1 MLLNSYM
8 LEFALGVNKSLKI
21 SKEDI
26 LNDYYLINESRNIS
40 LIGRKEVFMGRAK
53 FGVFGD
59 GKELPQI
66 AMSKF
71 FNNGDFRSGYYRDQT
86 FMMAIDQ
93 LDSNQFFAQLY
104 AHTDINFDPH
114 SGGRQMNCHFGT
126 RMLNAQ
132 GDWKTL
138 TDIKNSASDVSCV
151 SGQMPRIVGLGYA
164 SKLFRN
170 NNDLSDMHNFSINGN
185 EVIFGTI
192 GDAST
197 SEGHFWESINAC
209 GVLQIP
215 VVMSIWDDGY
225 GISVPSEYH
234 TTRNDLSKVLSG
246 FQRSSK
252 KENGFEIFTVK
263 AWDYEGLLNAYS
275 SAVNFARKEH
285 VPSIIHVKDVTQPQG
300 HTTSGSH
307 ERYKSKERLQWEKDF
322 CCIKRMRSWIIKNNI
337 ADNKELDKIEKKA
350 LEKAKLA
357 RDISWKAYRKP
368 IEEDLSN
375 AVAIITRVAQ
385 NSPKN
390 KMEIIKIREDLSK
403 TLQPIKS
410 DIYRSLKL
418 VQRVIRS
425 ENNIAKS
432 YLLNL
437 ISEFEKKYFNHYSS
451 HLYSESKNSVS
462 HISEVKPTYDKKSK
476 LVDGR
481 EVINKFFDI
490 TFKNNPLVFAV
501 GEDVGMIGGVN
512 QGFAGIQEKYGKLR
526 ITDTGIRESSII
538 GQGIGAA
545 MRGLRPIVEIQYL
558 DYVYWAIQ
566 TLSDDLST
574 LHYRTKGGQKAPV
587 IIRTRG
593 HRLEGIWH
601 SGSPLGTLINSLR
614 GINILVPRNFVEAS
628 GMYNTLL
635 ASDEPGI
642 IIEPLNAYRLKEN
655 LPNNLEKVSVEFGIP
670 QIIRGGTDITI
681 VTYGSMCRIVLET
694 ATQLQEVGISCEVID
709 VRTLLPFD
717 KKKVILESIKKTN
730 RVVFADEDVSGG
742 ASAYMMQS
750 VIENQEAYFH
760 LDSKPI
766 TIHSKD
772 HRPAYSTDGDYFSKP
787 NCEEIFDKIYG
798 LFNELNPKAYPH
810 LS

>member
-1 MLLNSYM
+1 MIESNL
-8 LEFALGVNKSLKI
+8 FIDKSLKV
-21 SKEDI
+21 SKEEI
-26 LNDYYLINESRNIS
+26 LNDYYLINESRNLS

-71 FNNGDFRSGYYRDQT
+71 FRNGDFRSGYYRDQT

-93 LDSNQFFAQLY
+93 LNANQFFAQLY
-104 AHTDINFDPH
+104 AHTDVNFDPH

-126 RMLNAQ
+126 RMLNSS
-132 GDWKTL
+132 GNWKTL
-138 TDIKNSASDVSCV
+138 TDMKNSASDVSCV

-164 SKLFRN
+164 SKLYREN
-170 NNDLSDMHNFSINGN
+170 KDLGQMHNFSINGN

-252 KENGFEIFTVK
+252 NENGFELITVK
-263 AWDYEGLLNAYS
+263 AWDYEGLLKAYS
-275 SAVNFARKEH
+275 KAVKVAREDH
-285 VPSIIHVKDVTQPQG
+285 VPSIIHVKEVTQPQG

-307 ERYKSKERLQWEKDF
+307 ERYKSKERLKWEEDF
-322 CCIKRMRSWIIKNNI
+322 CCIKKMREWILKNKI
-337 ADNKELDKIEKKA
+337 SDKVTLDNIEKKA
-350 LEKAKLA
+350 EERVKKI
-357 RDISWKAYRKP
+357 RDKSWKDYRKN
-368 IEEDLSN
+368 IEDDFGD
-375 AVAIITRVAQ
+375 AMTIITRVAQ

-390 KMEIIKIREDLSK
+390 KKEIIQVRDELSN
-403 TLQPIKS
+403 TLQPIKA
-410 DIYRSLKL
+410 DIFKSLKF
-418 VQRVIRS
+418 VQRIIRT
-425 ENNIAKS
+425 ENNLAKP

-437 ISEFEKKYFNHYSS
+437 INELEIKYKDQYSS
-451 HLYSESKNSVS
+451 HLYSESDESVKN
-462 HISEVKPTYDKKSK
+462 IDEIKPTYDKKPK
-476 LVDGR
+476 LIDGR
-481 EVINKFFDI
+481 EIINNFFNI

-512 QGFAGIQEKYGKLR
+512 QGFAGIQEKFGKLR

-601 SGSPLGTLINSLR
+601 SGSPMGTLINSLR
-614 GINILVPRNFVEAS
+614 GINVLVPRNFVDAS

-635 ASDEPGI
+635 QSDEPGI

-655 LPNNLEKVSVEFGIP
+655 LPNNLDQVRVEFGIP
-670 QIIRGGTDITI
+670 EVLMKGNDITI
-681 VTYGSMCRIVLET
+681 VTYGSMCRIVSE
-694 ATQLQEVGISCEVID
+694 AAIQLSQIGISCEVID

-717 KKKVILESIKKTN
+717 KKGIILESIKKTN
-730 RVVFADEDVSGG
+730 RVVFADEHVSGG

-750 VIENQEAYFH
+750 VLENQDAYFY

-787 NCEEIFDKIYG
+787 NCELIFDKVYD
-798 LFNELNPKAYPH
+798 LFNELDPKAYPP
-810 LS
+810 LR

>member
-1 MLLNSYM
+1 MIESNL
-8 LEFALGVNKSLKI
+8 FIDKSLKI
-21 SKEDI
+21 SKEEI
-26 LNDYYLINESRNIS
+26 LNDYYLINESRNLS

-71 FNNGDFRSGYYRDQT
+71 FRNGDFRSGYYRDQT

-93 LDSNQFFAQLY
+93 LNANQFFAQLY

-126 RMLNAQ
+126 RMLNSS
-132 GDWKTL
+132 GNWKTL
-138 TDIKNSASDVSCV
+138 TDMKNSASDVSCV

-164 SKLFRN
+164 SKLYREN
-170 NNDLSDMHNFSINGN
+170 KDLGQMHNFSINGN

-252 KENGFEIFTVK
+252 NENGFELITVK
-263 AWDYEGLLNAYS
+263 AWDYEGLLKAYS
-275 SAVNFARKEH
+275 KAVKVAREDH
-285 VPSIIHVKDVTQPQG
+285 VPSIIHVKEVTQPQG

-307 ERYKSKERLQWEKDF
+307 ERYKSKERLKWEEDF
-322 CCIKRMRSWIIKNNI
+322 CCIKKMREWILKNKI
-337 ADNKELDKIEKKA
+337 SDKVTLDNIEKKA
-350 LEKAKLA
+350 EERVKKI
-357 RDISWKAYRKP
+357 RDKSWKDYRKN
-368 IEEDLSN
+368 IEDDFGD
-375 AVAIITRVAQ
+375 AMTIITRVAQ

-390 KMEIIKIREDLSK
+390 KKEIIQVRDELSN
-403 TLQPIKS
+403 TLQPIKA
-410 DIYRSLKL
+410 DIFKSLKF
-418 VQRVIRS
+418 VQRIIRT
-425 ENNIAKS
+425 ENNLAKP

-437 ISEFEKKYFNHYSS
+437 INELEIKYKDQYSS
-451 HLYSESKNSVS
+451 HLYSESDKSVKN
-462 HISEVKPTYDKKSK
+462 IGEIKPNYDKKPK
-476 LVDGR
+476 LIDGR
-481 EVINKFFDI
+481 EIINNFFNI

-512 QGFAGIQEKYGKLR
+512 QGFAGIQEKFGKLR

-601 SGSPLGTLINSLR
+601 SGSPMGTLINSLR
-614 GINILVPRNFVEAS
+614 GINVLVPRNFVDAS

-635 ASDEPGI
+635 QSDEPGI

-655 LPNNLEKVSVEFGIP
+655 LPNNLDQVRVEFGIP
-670 QIIRGGTDITI
+670 EVLMKGNDITI
-681 VTYGSMCRIVLET
+681 VTYGSMCRIVSE
-694 ATQLQEVGISCEVID
+694 AAIQLSQIGISCEVID

-717 KKKVILESIKKTN
+717 KKGIILESIKKTN

-750 VIENQEAYFH
+750 VLENQDAYFY

-787 NCEEIFDKIYG
+787 NCELIFDKVYD
-798 LFNELNPKAYPH
+798 LFNELDPKAYPP
-810 LS
+810 LR

>member
-1 MLLNSYM
+1 MIESNL
-8 LEFALGVNKSLKI
+8 FIDKSLKI
-21 SKEDI
+21 SKEEI
-26 LNDYYLINESRNIS
+26 LNDYYLINESRNLS
-40 LIGRKEVFMGRAK
+40 LIGRKEVFIGRAK

-71 FNNGDFRSGYYRDQT
+71 FRNGDFRSGYYRDQT

-93 LDSNQFFAQLY
+93 LNANQFFAQLY

-126 RMLNAQ
+126 RMLNSS
-132 GDWKTL
+132 GNWKTL
-138 TDIKNSASDVSCV
+138 TDMKNSASDVSCV

-164 SKLFRN
+164 SKLYREN
-170 NNDLSDMHNFSINGN
+170 KDLGQMHNFSINGN

-252 KENGFEIFTVK
+252 NENGFELITVK
-263 AWDYEGLLNAYS
+263 AWDYEGLLKAYS
-275 SAVNFARKEH
+275 KAVKVAREDH
-285 VPSIIHVKDVTQPQG
+285 VPSIIHVKEVTQPQG

-307 ERYKSKERLQWEKDF
+307 ERYKSNERLKWEEDF
-322 CCIKRMRSWIIKNNI
+322 CCIKKMREWILKNKI
-337 ADNKELDKIEKKA
+337 SDKVTLDNIEKKA
-350 LEKAKLA
+350 EERVKKI
-357 RDISWKAYRKP
+357 RDKSWKDYRKN
-368 IEEDLSN
+368 IEDDFGD
-375 AVAIITRVAQ
+375 AMTIITRVAQ

-390 KMEIIKIREDLSK
+390 KKEIIQVRDELSN
-403 TLQPIKS
+403 TLQPIKA
-410 DIYRSLKL
+410 DIFKSLKF
-418 VQRVIRS
+418 VQRIIRT
-425 ENNIAKS
+425 ENNLAKP

-437 ISEFEKKYFNHYSS
+437 INELEIKYKDQYSS
-451 HLYSESKNSVS
+451 HLYSESDKSVKN
-462 HISEVKPTYDKKSK
+462 IGEIKPNYDKKPK
-476 LVDGR
+476 LIDGR
-481 EVINKFFDI
+481 EIINNFFNI

-512 QGFAGIQEKYGKLR
+512 QGFAGIQEKFGKLR

-601 SGSPLGTLINSLR
+601 SGSPMGTLINSLR
-614 GINILVPRNFVEAS
+614 GINVLVPRNFVDAS

-635 ASDEPGI
+635 QSDEPGI

-655 LPNNLEKVSVEFGIP
+655 LPNNLDQVRVEFGIP
-670 QIIRGGTDITI
+670 EVLMKGNDITI
-681 VTYGSMCRIVLET
+681 VTYGSMCRIVSE
-694 ATQLQEVGISCEVID
+694 AAIQLSQIGISCEVID

-717 KKKVILESIKKTN
+717 KKGIILESIKKTN

-750 VIENQEAYFH
+750 VLENQDAYFY

-787 NCEEIFDKIYG
+787 NCELIFDKVYD
-798 LFNELNPKAYPH
+798 LFNELDPKAYPP
-810 LS
+810 LR

>member
-1 MLLNSYM
+1 MIESNL
-8 LEFALGVNKSLKI
+8 FIDKSLKI
-21 SKEDI
+21 SKEEI
-26 LNDYYLINESRNIS
+26 LNDYYLINESRNLS

-71 FNNGDFRSGYYRDQT
+71 FRNGDFRSGYYRDQT

-93 LDSNQFFAQLY
+93 LNANQFFAQLY
-104 AHTDINFDPH
+104 AHTDVNFDPH

-126 RMLNAQ
+126 RMLNSS
-132 GDWKTL
+132 GNWKTL
-138 TDIKNSASDVSCV
+138 TDMKNSASDVSCV

-164 SKLFRN
+164 SKLYREN
-170 NNDLSDMHNFSINGN
+170 KDLGQMHNFSINGN

-252 KENGFEIFTVK
+252 NENGFELITVK
-263 AWDYEGLLNAYS
+263 AWDYEGLLKAYS
-275 SAVNFARKEH
+275 KAVKVAREDH
-285 VPSIIHVKDVTQPQG
+285 VPSIIHVKEVTQPQG

-307 ERYKSKERLQWEKDF
+307 ERYKSKERLKWEEDF
-322 CCIKRMRSWIIKNNI
+322 CCIKKMREWILKNKI
-337 ADNKELDKIEKKA
+337 SDKVTLDNIEKKA
-350 LEKAKLA
+350 EERVKKI
-357 RDISWKAYRKP
+357 RDKSWKDYRKN
-368 IEEDLSN
+368 IEDDFGD
-375 AVAIITRVAQ
+375 AMTIITRVAQ

-390 KMEIIKIREDLSK
+390 KKEIIQVRDELSN
-403 TLQPIKS
+403 TLQPIKA
-410 DIYRSLKL
+410 DIFKSLKF
-418 VQRVIRS
+418 VQRIIRT
-425 ENNIAKS
+425 ENNLAKP

-437 ISEFEKKYFNHYSS
+437 LKELEIKYKDQYSS
-451 HLYSESKNSVS
+451 HLYSESDESVKN
-462 HISEVKPTYDKKSK
+462 IDEIKPTYDKKPK
-476 LVDGR
+476 LIDGR
-481 EVINKFFDI
+481 EIINNFFNI

-512 QGFAGIQEKYGKLR
+512 QGFAGIQEKFGKLR

-574 LHYRTKGGQKAPV
+574 LQYRTKGGQKAPV

-601 SGSPLGTLINSLR
+601 SGSPMGTLINSLR
-614 GINILVPRNFVEAS
+614 GINVLVPRNFVEAS

-635 ASDEPGI
+635 QSDEPGI

-655 LPNNLEKVSVEFGIP
+655 LPNNLDQVRVEFGIP
-670 QIIRGGTDITI
+670 EVLMKGNDITI
-681 VTYGSMCRIVLET
+681 VTYGSMCRIVSE
-694 ATQLQEVGISCEVID
+694 AAIQLSQIGISCEVID

-717 KKKVILESIKKTN
+717 KKGIILESIKKTN

-750 VIENQEAYFH
+750 VLENQDAYFY

-787 NCEEIFDKIYG
+787 NCELIFDKVYD
-798 LFNELNPKAYPH
+798 LFNELDPKAYPP
-810 LS
+810 LR

>member
-1 MLLNSYM
+1 MIESNL
-8 LEFALGVNKSLKI
+8 FIDKSLKV
-21 SKEDI
+21 SKEEI
-26 LNDYYLINESRNIS
+26 LNDYYLINESRNLS
-40 LIGRKEVFMGRAK
+40 FIGRKEVFMGRAK

-71 FNNGDFRSGYYRDQT
+71 FRNGDFRSGYYRDQT

-93 LDSNQFFAQLY
+93 LNANQFFAQLY
-104 AHTDINFDPH
+104 AHTDVNFDPH

-126 RMLNAQ
+126 RMLNSS
-132 GDWKTL
+132 GNWKTL
-138 TDIKNSASDVSCV
+138 TDMKNSASDVSCV

-164 SKLFRN
+164 SKLYREN
-170 NNDLSDMHNFSINGN
+170 KDLGQMHNFSINGN

-252 KENGFEIFTVK
+252 NENGFELITVK
-263 AWDYEGLLNAYS
+263 AWDYEGLLKAYS
-275 SAVNFARKEH
+275 KAVKVAREDH
-285 VPSIIHVKDVTQPQG
+285 VPSIIHVKEVTQPQG

-307 ERYKSKERLQWEKDF
+307 ERYKSKERLKWEEDF
-322 CCIKRMRSWIIKNNI
+322 CCIKKMREWILKNKI
-337 ADNKELDKIEKKA
+337 SDKVTLDNIEKKA
-350 LEKAKLA
+350 EERVKKI
-357 RDISWKAYRKP
+357 RDKSWKDYRKN
-368 IEEDLSN
+368 IEDDFGD
-375 AVAIITRVAQ
+375 AMTIITRVAQ

-390 KMEIIKIREDLSK
+390 KKEIIQVRDELSN
-403 TLQPIKS
+403 TLQPIKA
-410 DIYRSLKL
+410 DIFKSLKF
-418 VQRVIRS
+418 VQRIIRT
-425 ENNIAKS
+425 ENNLAKP

-437 ISEFEKKYFNHYSS
+437 INELEIKYKDQYSS
-451 HLYSESKNSVS
+451 HLYSESDKSVKN
-462 HISEVKPTYDKKSK
+462 IGEIKPTYDKKPK
-476 LVDGR
+476 LIDGR
-481 EVINKFFDI
+481 EIINNFFNI

-512 QGFAGIQEKYGKLR
+512 QGFAGIQEKFGKLR

-601 SGSPLGTLINSLR
+601 SGSPMGTLINSLR
-614 GINILVPRNFVEAS
+614 GINVLVPRNFVDAS

-635 ASDEPGI
+635 QSDEPGI

-655 LPNNLEKVSVEFGIP
+655 LPNNLDQVRVEFGIP
-670 QIIRGGTDITI
+670 EVLMKGNDITI
-681 VTYGSMCRIVLET
+681 VTYGSMCRIVSE
-694 ATQLQEVGISCEVID
+694 AAIQLSQIGISCEVID

-717 KKKVILESIKKTN
+717 KKGIILESIKKTN

-750 VIENQEAYFH
+750 VLENQDAYFY

-787 NCEEIFDKIYG
+787 NCELIFDKVYD
-798 LFNELNPKAYPH
+798 LFNELDPKAYPP
-810 LS
+810 LK

>member
-1 MLLNSYM
+1 
-8 LEFALGVNKSLKI
+8 
-21 SKEDI
+21 
-26 LNDYYLINESRNIS
+26 
-40 LIGRKEVFMGRAK
+40 MGRAK

-71 FNNGDFRSGYYRDQT
+71 FRNGDFRSGYYRDQT

-93 LDSNQFFAQLY
+93 LNANQFFAQLY
-104 AHTDINFDPH
+104 AHTDVNFDPH

-126 RMLNAQ
+126 RMLNSS
-132 GDWKTL
+132 GNWKTL
-138 TDIKNSASDVSCV
+138 TDMKNSASDVSCV

-164 SKLFRN
+164 SKLYREN
-170 NNDLSDMHNFSINGN
+170 KDLGQMHNFSINGN

-252 KENGFEIFTVK
+252 NENGFELITVK
-263 AWDYEGLLNAYS
+263 AWDYEGLLKAYS
-275 SAVNFARKEH
+275 KAVKVAREDH
-285 VPSIIHVKDVTQPQG
+285 VPSIIHVKEVTQPQG

-307 ERYKSKERLQWEKDF
+307 ERYKSKERLKWEEDF
-322 CCIKRMRSWIIKNNI
+322 CCIKKMREWILKNKI
-337 ADNKELDKIEKKA
+337 SDKVTLDNIEKKA
-350 LEKAKLA
+350 EERVKNI
-357 RDISWKAYRKP
+357 RDKSWKDYRKN
-368 IEEDLSN
+368 IEDDFGD
-375 AVAIITRVAQ
+375 AMTIITRVAQ

-390 KMEIIKIREDLSK
+390 KKEIIHVRDELSN
-403 TLQPIKS
+403 TLQPIKA
-410 DIYRSLKL
+410 DIFKSLKF
-418 VQRVIRS
+418 VQRIIRT
-425 ENNIAKS
+425 ENNLAKP

-437 ISEFEKKYFNHYSS
+437 INELEIKYKDQYSS
-451 HLYSESKNSVS
+451 HLYSESDKSVKN
-462 HISEVKPTYDKKSK
+462 IGEIKPTYDKKPK
-476 LVDGR
+476 LIDGR
-481 EVINKFFDI
+481 EIINNFFNI
-490 TFKNNPLVFAV
+490 TFKNNPLVFAI

-512 QGFAGIQEKYGKLR
+512 QGFAGIQEKFGKLR

-601 SGSPLGTLINSLR
+601 SGSPMGTLINSLR
-614 GINILVPRNFVEAS
+614 GINVLVPRNFVDAS

-635 ASDEPGI
+635 QSDEPGI

-655 LPNNLEKVSVEFGIP
+655 LPNNLDQVRVEFGIP
-670 QIIRGGTDITI
+670 EVLMKGNDITI
-681 VTYGSMCRIVLET
+681 VTYGSMCRIVSE
-694 ATQLQEVGISCEVID
+694 AAIQLSQIGISCEVID

-717 KKKVILESIKKTN
+717 KKGIILESIKKTN

-750 VIENQEAYFH
+750 VLENHDAYFY

-787 NCEEIFDKIYG
+787 NCELIFDKVYD
-798 LFNELNPKAYPH
+798 LFNELDPKAYPP
-810 LS
+810 LR

>member
-1 MLLNSYM
+1 
-8 LEFALGVNKSLKI
+8 
-21 SKEDI
+21 
-26 LNDYYLINESRNIS
+26 
-40 LIGRKEVFMGRAK
+40 
-53 FGVFGD
+53 
-59 GKELPQI
+59 
-66 AMSKF
+66 MSKF
-71 FNNGDFRSGYYRDQT
+71 FQNGDFRSGYYRDQT

-104 AHTDINFDPH
+104 AHTDTSFDPH

-126 RMLNAQ
+126 RMLNEK

-138 TDIKNSASDVSCV
+138 TDMKNSASDVSCV

-164 SKLFRN
+164 SKLFRSN
-170 NNDLSDMHNFSINGN
+170 KELSQMHNFSNNGN

-252 KENGFEIFTVK
+252 NDKGFELFTVK
-263 AWDYEGLLNAYS
+263 AWDYQGLLNAYS
-275 SAVNFARKEH
+275 KAVKFAREDH
-285 VPSIIHVKDVTQPQG
+285 VPSIIHVKEVTQPQG

-322 CCIKRMRSWIIKNNI
+322 CCIKKMREWIIENKISDNN
-337 ADNKELDKIEKKA
+337 ELDKIEKRA
-350 LEKAKLA
+350 LDNAKSA
-357 RDISWKAYRKP
+357 RDTSWKQYREP
-368 IEEDLSN
+368 IEQDLN
-375 AVAIITRVAQ
+375 DANAIITRVAQ

-390 KMEIIKIREDLSK
+390 KMEIIRERENMLN
-403 TLQPIKS
+403 TLQPLKS
-410 DIYRSLKL
+410 DIFKSLKF
-418 VQRVIRS
+418 VQRIIRS
-425 ENNIAKS
+425 ENNIAKG

-437 ISEFEKKYFNHYSS
+437 INELESKYFNHYSS
-451 HLYSESKNSVS
+451 HLYSESKMSVKN
-462 HISEVKPTYDKKSK
+462 IKEVRPSYDKESN
-476 LVDGR
+476 LIDGR
-481 EVINKFFDI
+481 EIINNFFDI
-490 TFKNNPLVFAV
+490 TFNNNPLVFAV

-512 QGFAGIQEKYGKLR
+512 QGFAGIQEKYGELR

-614 GINILVPRNFVEAS
+614 GINILVPRNFVEAA

-635 ASDEPGI
+635 LSDEPGI
-642 IIEPLNAYRLKEN
+642 IIEPLNSYRLKEN
-655 LPNNLEKVSVEFGIP
+655 LPNNLDKVSVEFGVPEVIKH
-670 QIIRGGTDITI
+670 GNDITI
-681 VTYGSMCRIVLET
+681 VTYGSMCRIVLE
-694 ATQLQEVGISCEVID
+694 ASKQLEEVGISCEVID
-709 VRTLLPFD
+709 IRTLLPFD
-717 KKKVILESIKKTN
+717 KTNKIQDSIKKTN

-742 ASAYMMQS
+742 ASAFMMQS
-750 VIENQEAYFH
+750 VLENQDGYFY

-787 NCEEIFDKIYG
+787 NCEEIFDKVYR
-798 LFNELNPKAYPH
+798 LFNELNPKAYPS
-810 LS
+810 LN

>member
-1 MLLNSYM
+1 MIESNL
-8 LEFALGVNKSLKI
+8 FIDKSLKV
-21 SKEDI
+21 SKEEI
-26 LNDYYLINESRNIS
+26 LNDYYLINESRNLS

-71 FNNGDFRSGYYRDQT
+71 FRNGDFRSGYYRDQT

-93 LDSNQFFAQLY
+93 LNANQFFAQLY
-104 AHTDINFDPH
+104 AHTDVNFDPH

-126 RMLNAQ
+126 RMLNSS
-132 GDWKTL
+132 GNWKTL
-138 TDIKNSASDVSCV
+138 TDMKNSASDVSCV

-164 SKLFRN
+164 SKLYREN
-170 NNDLSDMHNFSINGN
+170 KDLGQMHNFSINGN

-252 KENGFEIFTVK
+252 NENGFELITVK
-263 AWDYEGLLNAYS
+263 AWDYEGLLKAYS
-275 SAVNFARKEH
+275 KAVKVAREDH
-285 VPSIIHVKDVTQPQG
+285 VPSIIHVKEVTQPQG

-307 ERYKSKERLQWEKDF
+307 ERYKSKERLKWEEDF
-322 CCIKRMRSWIIKNNI
+322 CCIKKMREWILKNRI
-337 ADNKELDKIEKKA
+337 SDKVTLDNIEKKA
-350 LEKAKLA
+350 EERVKKI
-357 RDISWKAYRKP
+357 RDKSWKDYRKN
-368 IEEDLSN
+368 IEDDFGD
-375 AVAIITRVAQ
+375 AMTIITRVAQ

-390 KMEIIKIREDLSK
+390 KKEIIQVRDELSN
-403 TLQPIKS
+403 TLQPIKA
-410 DIYRSLKL
+410 DIFKSLKF
-418 VQRVIRS
+418 VQRIIRT
-425 ENNIAKS
+425 ENNLAKP

-437 ISEFEKKYFNHYSS
+437 INELEIKYKDQYSS
-451 HLYSESKNSVS
+451 HLYSESDKSVKN
-462 HISEVKPTYDKKSK
+462 IGEIKPTYDKKPK
-476 LVDGR
+476 LIDGR
-481 EVINKFFDI
+481 EIINNFFNI

-512 QGFAGIQEKYGKLR
+512 QGFAGIQEKFGKLR

-601 SGSPLGTLINSLR
+601 SGSPMGTLINSLR
-614 GINILVPRNFVEAS
+614 GINVLVPRNFVDAS

-635 ASDEPGI
+635 QSDEPGI

-655 LPNNLEKVSVEFGIP
+655 LPNNLDQVRVEFGIP
-670 QIIRGGTDITI
+670 EVLMKGNDITI
-681 VTYGSMCRIVLET
+681 VTYGSMCRIVSE
-694 ATQLQEVGISCEVID
+694 AAIQLSQIGISCEVID

-717 KKKVILESIKKTN
+717 KKGIILESIKKTN

-750 VIENQEAYFH
+750 VLENQDAYFY

-787 NCEEIFDKIYG
+787 NCELIFDKVYD
-798 LFNELNPKAYPH
+798 LFNELDPKAYPP
-810 LS
+810 LR

>member
-1 MLLNSYM
+1 MIESNL
-8 LEFALGVNKSLKI
+8 FVDKSLKI
-21 SKEDI
+21 SKEEI
-26 LNDYYLINESRNIS
+26 LQDYYLINESRHLS

-93 LDSNQFFAQLY
+93 LNANQFFAQLY

-126 RMLNAQ
+126 RMLNSS

-138 TDIKNSASDVSCV
+138 TDMKNSASDVSCV

-164 SKLFRN
+164 SKLYREN
-170 NNDLSDMHNFSINGN
+170 KDLGQMQNFSINGN

-252 KENGFEIFTVK
+252 KENGFELFTVK
-263 AWDYEGLLNAYS
+263 AWDYEGLLKAYS
-275 SAVNFARKEH
+275 KAVKVAREDH

-307 ERYKSKERLQWEKDF
+307 ERYKSKERLEWEKDF
-322 CCIKRMRSWIIKNNI
+322 CCIKKMREWILENKISDAKSL
-337 ADNKELDKIEKKA
+337 DNLEKKA
-350 LEKAKLA
+350 EEKVKNI
-357 RDISWKAYRKP
+357 RDKSWKDYRKN
-368 IEEDLSN
+368 IEEDFN
-375 AVAIITRVAQ
+375 DAIAIITRVAQ

-390 KMEIIKIREDLSK
+390 KKEIIEVRDNLSN
-403 TLQPIKS
+403 TLQPIKA
-410 DIYRSLKL
+410 DVFKSLKFI
-418 VQRVIRS
+418 QRIIRT
-425 ENNIAKS
+425 ENNLAKP

-437 ISEFEKKYFNHYSS
+437 INELEKKYNDQYSS
-451 HLYSESKNSVS
+451 HLYSESLESVKN
-462 HISEVKPTYDKKSK
+462 IKEIEPTYDNNPK

-481 EVINKFFDI
+481 EIINNFFDT

-574 LHYRTKGGQKAPV
+574 LQYRTKGGQKAPV

-601 SGSPLGTLINSLR
+601 SGSPMGTLINSLR
-614 GINILVPRNFVEAS
+614 GINVLVPRNFVEAS

-635 ASDEPGI
+635 QSDEPGI

-655 LPNNLEKVSVEFGIP
+655 LPNNLDKVRVEFGVPEVLIK
-670 QIIRGGTDITI
+670 GNDITI
-681 VTYGSMCRIVLET
+681 VTYGSMCRIVSEV
-694 ATQLQEVGISCEVID
+694 AVQLSQIGISCEVID

-717 KKKVILESIKKTN
+717 KKGIILESIKKTN

-750 VIENQEAYFH
+750 VLENQDAYFY

-787 NCEEIFDKIYG
+787 NCELIFDRVYD
-798 LFNELNPKAYPH
+798 LFNELDPKAFPP
-810 LS
+810 LK

>member
-1 MLLNSYM
+1 MIESNL
-8 LEFALGVNKSLKI
+8 FIDKSLKV
-21 SKEDI
+21 SKEEI
-26 LNDYYLINESRNIS
+26 LNDYYLINESRNLS

-71 FNNGDFRSGYYRDQT
+71 FRNGDFRSGYYRDQT

-93 LDSNQFFAQLY
+93 LNANQFFAQLY
-104 AHTDINFDPH
+104 AHTDVNFDPH

-126 RMLNAQ
+126 RMLNSS
-132 GDWKTL
+132 GNWKTL
-138 TDIKNSASDVSCV
+138 TDMKNSASDVSCV

-164 SKLFRN
+164 SKLYREN
-170 NNDLSDMHNFSINGN
+170 KDLGQMHNFSINGN

-252 KENGFEIFTVK
+252 NENGFELITVK
-263 AWDYEGLLNAYS
+263 AWDYEGLLKAYS
-275 SAVNFARKEH
+275 KAVKVAREDH
-285 VPSIIHVKDVTQPQG
+285 VPSIIHVKEVTQPQG

-307 ERYKSKERLQWEKDF
+307 ERYKSKERLKWEEDF
-322 CCIKRMRSWIIKNNI
+322 CCIKKMREWILKNKI
-337 ADNKELDKIEKKA
+337 SDKVTLDNIEKKA
-350 LEKAKLA
+350 EERVKKI
-357 RDISWKAYRKP
+357 RDKSWKDYRKN
-368 IEEDLSN
+368 IEDDFGD
-375 AVAIITRVAQ
+375 AMTIITRVAQ

-390 KMEIIKIREDLSK
+390 KKEIIQVRDELSN
-403 TLQPIKS
+403 TLQPIKA
-410 DIYRSLKL
+410 DIFKSLKF
-418 VQRVIRS
+418 VQRIIRT
-425 ENNIAKS
+425 ENNLAKP

-437 ISEFEKKYFNHYSS
+437 INELEIKYKDQYSS
-451 HLYSESKNSVS
+451 HLYSESDKSVKN
-462 HISEVKPTYDKKSK
+462 IGEIKPTYDKKPK
-476 LVDGR
+476 LIDGR
-481 EVINKFFDI
+481 EIINNFFNI

-512 QGFAGIQEKYGKLR
+512 QGFAGIQEKFGKLR

-601 SGSPLGTLINSLR
+601 SGSPMGTLINSLR
-614 GINILVPRNFVEAS
+614 GINVLVPRNFVDAS

-635 ASDEPGI
+635 QSDEPGI

-655 LPNNLEKVSVEFGIP
+655 LPNNLDQVMVEFGIP
-670 QIIRGGTDITI
+670 EVLIKGNDITI
-681 VTYGSMCRIVLET
+681 VTYGSMCRIVSE
-694 ATQLQEVGISCEVID
+694 AAIQLSQIGISCEVID

-717 KKKVILESIKKTN
+717 KKGIILESIKKTN

-750 VIENQEAYFH
+750 VLENQDAYFY

-787 NCEEIFDKIYG
+787 NCELIFDKVYD
-798 LFNELNPKAYPH
+798 LFNELDPKAYPP
-810 LS
+810 LR

>member
-1 MLLNSYM
+1 MIESNL
-8 LEFALGVNKSLKI
+8 FTDKSLKV
-21 SKEDI
+21 SKEEI
-26 LNDYYLINESRNIS
+26 LNDYYLINESRNLS

-71 FNNGDFRSGYYRDQT
+71 FRNGDFRSGYYRDQT

-93 LDSNQFFAQLY
+93 LNANQFFAQLY
-104 AHTDINFDPH
+104 AHTDVNFDPH

-126 RMLNAQ
+126 RMLNSS
-132 GDWKTL
+132 GNWKTL
-138 TDIKNSASDVSCV
+138 TDMKNSASDVSCV

-164 SKLFRN
+164 SKLYREN
-170 NNDLSDMHNFSINGN
+170 KDLGQMHNFSINGN

-252 KENGFEIFTVK
+252 NENGFELITVK
-263 AWDYEGLLNAYS
+263 AWDYEGLLKAYS
-275 SAVNFARKEH
+275 KAVKVAREDH
-285 VPSIIHVKDVTQPQG
+285 VPSIIHVKEVTQPQG

-307 ERYKSKERLQWEKDF
+307 ERYKSKERLKWEEDF
-322 CCIKRMRSWIIKNNI
+322 CCIKKMREWILKNKI
-337 ADNKELDKIEKKA
+337 SDKLTLDNIEKKA
-350 LEKAKLA
+350 EERVKKI
-357 RDISWKAYRKP
+357 RDKSWKDYRKN
-368 IEEDLSN
+368 IEDDFGD
-375 AVAIITRVAQ
+375 AMTIITRVAQ

-390 KMEIIKIREDLSK
+390 KKEIIQVRDELSN
-403 TLQPIKS
+403 TLQPIKA
-410 DIYRSLKL
+410 DIFKSLKF
-418 VQRVIRS
+418 VQRIIRT
-425 ENNIAKS
+425 ENNLAKP

-437 ISEFEKKYFNHYSS
+437 INELEIKYKDQYSS
-451 HLYSESKNSVS
+451 HLYSESDKSVKN
-462 HISEVKPTYDKKSK
+462 IGEIKPTYDKKPK
-476 LVDGR
+476 LIDGR
-481 EVINKFFDI
+481 EIINNFFNI

-512 QGFAGIQEKYGKLR
+512 QGFAGIQEKFGKLR

-601 SGSPLGTLINSLR
+601 SGSPMGTLINSLR
-614 GINILVPRNFVEAS
+614 GINVLVPRNFVDAS

-635 ASDEPGI
+635 QSDEPGI

-655 LPNNLEKVSVEFGIP
+655 LPNNLDQVRVEFGIP
-670 QIIRGGTDITI
+670 EVLMKGNDITI
-681 VTYGSMCRIVLET
+681 VTYGSMCRIVSE
-694 ATQLQEVGISCEVID
+694 AAIQLSQIGISCEVID

-717 KKKVILESIKKTN
+717 KKGIILESIKKTN

-750 VIENQEAYFH
+750 VLENQDAYFY

-787 NCEEIFDKIYG
+787 NCELIFDKVYD
-798 LFNELNPKAYPH
+798 LFNELDPKAYPP
-810 LS
+810 LR

>member
-1 MLLNSYM
+1 MIESNL
-8 LEFALGVNKSLKI
+8 FIDKSLKV
-21 SKEDI
+21 SKEEI
-26 LNDYYLINESRNIS
+26 LNDYYLINESRNLS

-71 FNNGDFRSGYYRDQT
+71 FKNGDFRSGYYRDQT

-93 LDSNQFFAQLY
+93 LNANQFFAQLY
-104 AHTDINFDPH
+104 AHTDVNFDPH

-126 RMLNAQ
+126 RMLNSS
-132 GDWKTL
+132 GNWKTL
-138 TDIKNSASDVSCV
+138 TDMKNSASDVSCV

-164 SKLFRN
+164 SKLYREN
-170 NNDLSDMHNFSINGN
+170 KDLGQMHNFSINGN

-252 KENGFEIFTVK
+252 NENGFELITVK
-263 AWDYEGLLNAYS
+263 AWDYEGLLKAYS
-275 SAVNFARKEH
+275 KAVKVAREDH
-285 VPSIIHVKDVTQPQG
+285 VPSIIHVKEVTQPQG

-307 ERYKSKERLQWEKDF
+307 ERYKSKERLKWEEDF
-322 CCIKRMRSWIIKNNI
+322 CCIKKMREWILKNKI
-337 ADNKELDKIEKKA
+337 SDKETLDNIEKKA
-350 LEKAKLA
+350 EEKAKNI
-357 RDISWKAYRKP
+357 RDKSWKDYRKN
-368 IEEDLSN
+368 IEDDFGD
-375 AVAIITRVAQ
+375 AMAIITRVAQ

-390 KMEIIKIREDLSK
+390 KKEIIQVRDELSN
-403 TLQPIKS
+403 TLQPIKA
-410 DIYRSLKL
+410 DIFKSLKF
-418 VQRVIRS
+418 VQRIIRT
-425 ENNIAKS
+425 ENNLAKP

-437 ISEFEKKYFNHYSS
+437 LKELEIKYKDQYSS
-451 HLYSESKNSVS
+451 HLYSESDESVKN
-462 HISEVKPTYDKKSK
+462 IDEIKPTYDKKPK
-476 LVDGR
+476 LIDGR
-481 EVINKFFDI
+481 EIINNFFNI

-601 SGSPLGTLINSLR
+601 SGSPMGTLINSLR
-614 GINILVPRNFVEAS
+614 GINVLVPRNFVEAS

-635 ASDEPGI
+635 QSDEPGI

-655 LPNNLEKVSVEFGIP
+655 LPNNLDQVRVEFGIP
-670 QIIRGGTDITI
+670 EVLMKGNDITI
-681 VTYGSMCRIVLET
+681 VTYGSMCRIVSE
-694 ATQLQEVGISCEVID
+694 AAIQLSQIGISCEVID

-717 KKKVILESIKKTN
+717 KKGIILESIKKTN

-750 VIENQEAYFH
+750 VLENQDAYFY

-787 NCEEIFDKIYG
+787 NCELIFDKVYD
-798 LFNELNPKAYPH
+798 LFNELDPKAYPP
-810 LS
+810 LR

>member
-1 MLLNSYM
+1 MIDSNLT
-8 LEFALGVNKSLKI
+8 VNKSLKI
-21 SKEDI
+21 SKEEI
-26 LNDYYLINESRNIS
+26 LKDYYLINESRNLS

-71 FNNGDFRSGYYRDQT
+71 FKNGDFRSGYYRDQT

-93 LDSNQFFAQLY
+93 LNASQFFAQLY
-104 AHTDINFDPH
+104 AHADINFDPH
-114 SGGRQMNCHFGT
+114 SGGRQMNCHFAT
-126 RMLNAQ
+126 RMLNDN
-132 GDWKTL
+132 GDWKTQ
-138 TDIKNSASDVSCV
+138 TDMKNSASDISCV

-164 SKLFRN
+164 SKLYREN
-170 NNDLSDMHNFSINGN
+170 KNLSNMPNFSIKGN

-215 VVMSIWDDGY
+215 VIMSIWDDGY

-234 TTRNDLSKVLSG
+234 TSRNDLSKVLSG
-246 FQRSSK
+246 FQRSSN
-252 KENGFEIFTVK
+252 KENGFELFTVK
-263 AWDYEGLLNAYS
+263 AWDYVGLLDAYS
-275 SAVNFARKEH
+275 KAEKLARDEH
-285 VPSIIHVKDVTQPQG
+285 VPSIIHVKEVTQPQG

-307 ERYKSKERLQWEKDF
+307 ERYKSKERLQWEEDY
-322 CCIKRMRSWIIKNNI
+322 CCIKKMREWIIENNFSN
-337 ADNKELDKIEKKA
+337 NKELDEIEKNA
-350 LEKAKLA
+350 LDKSKEL
-357 RDISWKAYRKP
+357 RDKSWKNYRKS
-368 IEEDLSN
+368 IEEDLN
-375 AVAIITRVAQ
+375 DAMVILTRIAQ

-390 KMEIIKIREDLSK
+390 KKEIIDVRDQLSK
-403 TLQPIKS
+403 TIQPLKS
-410 DIYRSLKL
+410 DIFKSLKYA
-418 VQRVIRS
+418 QRIIRN
-425 ENNIAKS
+425 ENNISKN

-437 ISEFEKKYFNHYSS
+437 IEELKNKYKIQYSS
-451 HLYSESKNSVS
+451 HLYSESNFSVDK
-462 HISEVKPTYDKKSK
+462 IKEVKPLYPTQNK

-490 TFKNNPLVFAV
+490 TFSNNPLVFAV
-501 GEDVGMIGGVN
+501 GEDVGTIGGVN
-512 QGFAGIQEKYGKLR
+512 QGFAGIQKKYGKLR

-545 MRGLRPIVEIQYL
+545 LRGLRPIVEIQYL
-558 DYVYWAIQ
+558 DYVYWALQ

-574 LHYRTKGGQKAPV
+574 LQYRTKGGQKAPV

-601 SGSPLGTLINSLR
+601 SGSPMGTLINSLR

-635 ASDEPGI
+635 LSDEPGI
-642 IIEPLNAYRLKEN
+642 VIEPLNAYRLKEN
-655 LPNNLEKVSVEFGIP
+655 LPENLDKVAVEFGVP
-670 QIIRGGTDITI
+670 EIIRDGKDITI
-681 VTYGSMCRIVLET
+681 VTYGSMCKIVLE
-694 ATQLQEVGISCEVID
+694 AASQLNEIGISCEVID
-709 VRTLLPFD
+709 VRTLIPFD
-717 KKKVILESIKKTN
+717 KNKMIVESIKKTN
-730 RVVFADEDVSGG
+730 RVIFADEDVSGG

-750 VIENQEAYFH
+750 VIENQDAYFY
-760 LDSKPI
+760 LDSKPL
-766 TIHSKD
+766 TIHSND

-787 NCEEIFDKIYG
+787 NCESVFEKIYL
-798 LFNELNPKAYPH
+798 LFNELNPKAFPS
-810 LS
+810 LN

>member
-1 MLLNSYM
+1 MIETNL
-8 LEFALGVNKSLKI
+8 FIDKSLKI
-21 SKEDI
+21 SKEEI
-26 LNDYYLINESRNIS
+26 LNDYYLINESRHLS
-40 LIGRKEVFMGRAK
+40 LTGRKEVFMGRAK

-71 FNNGDFRSGYYRDQT
+71 FRNGDFRSGYYRDQT

-93 LDSNQFFAQLY
+93 LNANQFFAQLY
-104 AHTDINFDPH
+104 AHTDIQFDPH
-114 SGGRQMNCHFGT
+114 SAGRQMNCHFGT
-126 RMLNAQ
+126 RMLNSS
-132 GDWKTL
+132 GKWKTL
-138 TDIKNSASDVSCV
+138 TDMKNSASDVSCV
-151 SGQMPRIVGLGYA
+151 SGQMPRLVGLGYA
-164 SKLFRN
+164 SKLYRN
-170 NNDLSDMHNFSINGN
+170 NKNLSGMENFSINGN

-209 GVLQIP
+209 GVLQLP

-252 KENGFEIFTVK
+252 KENGFELFTVK
-263 AWDYEGLLNAYS
+263 AWDYEGLLKAYS
-275 SAVNFARKEH
+275 KAVKVAREDH
-285 VPSIIHVKDVTQPQG
+285 VPSIIHVKEVTQPQG

-307 ERYKSKERLQWEKDF
+307 ERYKSKDRLQWEKDF
-322 CCIKRMRSWIIKNNI
+322 CCIKKMREWIL
-337 ADNKELDKIEKKA
+337 DNKISSEDVLDKIEKKA
-350 LEKAKLA
+350 EDKAKTT
-357 RDISWKAYRKP
+357 RDKSWKDYRLD
-368 IEEDLSN
+368 IESDLSD
-375 AVAIITRVAQ
+375 ALTIITRVAQ

-390 KMEIIKIREDLSK
+390 KKEIIQVRDELSN
-403 TLQPIKS
+403 TLQPIKA
-410 DIYRSLKL
+410 DIFKSLKFI
-418 VQRVIRS
+418 QRIIRT
-425 ENNIAKS
+425 ENNLAKP
-432 YLLNL
+432 YLINL
-437 ISEFEKKYFNHYSS
+437 IKELELKYNDQYSS
-451 HLYSESKNSVS
+451 HLYSESDESIINIKE
-462 HISEVKPTYDKKSK
+462 IKPTYDREPK

-481 EVINKFFDI
+481 EVINNFFNI
-490 TFKNNPLVFAV
+490 TFEKNPLVFAV

-512 QGFAGIQEKYGKLR
+512 QGFAGIQKKFGKLR

-574 LHYRTKGGQKAPV
+574 LYYRTRGGQKAPV

-601 SGSPLGTLINSLR
+601 SGSPMGTLINSLR
-614 GINILVPRNFVEAS
+614 GINVLVPRNFVEAS

-635 ASDEPGI
+635 ESDEPGI

-655 LPNNLEKVSVEFGIP
+655 LPNNLDKIKVEFGVP
-670 QIIRGGTDITI
+670 EVLSKGNDITI
-681 VTYGSMCRIVLET
+681 VTYGSMCRIVSEAAL
-694 ATQLQEVGISCEVID
+694 QLSQIGISCEVID

-717 KKKVILESIKKTN
+717 KKNVILDSIKKTN

-742 ASAYMMQS
+742 ASAYMMQA
-750 VIENQEAYFH
+750 VLENQDAYFY

-787 NCEEIFDKIYG
+787 NCELIFDKIYEI
-798 LFNELNPKAYPH
+798 FNELNPRAYPT
-810 LS
+810 LK

>member
-1 MLLNSYM
+1 MIDSNLT
-8 LEFALGVNKSLKI
+8 VNKSLKI
-21 SKEDI
+21 SKEEI
-26 LNDYYLINESRNIS
+26 LKDYYLINESRNLS

-71 FNNGDFRSGYYRDQT
+71 FKNGDFRSGYYRDQT
-86 FMMAIDQ
+86 FMMAIEQ
-93 LDSNQFFAQLY
+93 LNASQFFAQLY
-104 AHTDINFDPH
+104 AHSDINFDPH
-114 SGGRQMNCHFGT
+114 SGGRQMNCHFAT
-126 RMLNAQ
+126 RMLNDK
-132 GDWKTL
+132 GEWKTQ
-138 TDIKNSASDVSCV
+138 TDMKNSASDISCV

-164 SKLFRN
+164 SKLYREN
-170 NNDLSDMHNFSINGN
+170 QNLSNMPNFSIKGN

-215 VVMSIWDDGY
+215 VIMSIWDDGY

-234 TTRNDLSKVLSG
+234 TTRNDLSKALSG
-246 FQRSSK
+246 FQRSSN
-252 KENGFEIFTVK
+252 KENGFELFTVK
-263 AWDYEGLLNAYS
+263 AWDYVGLLDAYS
-275 SAVNFARKEH
+275 KAEKLARDEH
-285 VPSIIHVKDVTQPQG
+285 VPSIIHVKEVTQPQG

-307 ERYKSKERLQWEKDF
+307 ERYKSKERLQWEEDY
-322 CCIKRMRSWIIKNNI
+322 CCIKKMREWIIENNFSN
-337 ADNKELDKIEKKA
+337 NKELDEIEKNA
-350 LEKAKLA
+350 LNKSKEL
-357 RDISWKAYRKP
+357 RDKSWKNYRKS
-368 IEEDLSN
+368 IEGDLN
-375 AVAIITRVAQ
+375 DAMVILTRIAQ

-390 KMEIIKIREDLSK
+390 KKEIIDVRDQLSK
-403 TLQPIKS
+403 TIQPLKS
-410 DIYRSLKL
+410 DIFKSLKYT
-418 VQRVIRS
+418 QRIIRN
-425 ENNIAKS
+425 ENNISKN

-437 ISEFEKKYFNHYSS
+437 IEELKNKYKTQYSS
-451 HLYSESKNSVS
+451 HLYSESNFSVDK
-462 HISEVKPTYDKKSK
+462 IKEVKPLYPTQNK

-490 TFKNNPLVFAV
+490 TFSNNPLVFAV
-501 GEDVGMIGGVN
+501 GEDVGTIGGVN
-512 QGFAGIQEKYGKLR
+512 QGFAGIQKKYGKLR

-545 MRGLRPIVEIQYL
+545 LRGLRPIVEIQYL
-558 DYVYWAIQ
+558 DYVYWALQ

-574 LHYRTKGGQKAPV
+574 LQYRTKGGQKAPV

-601 SGSPLGTLINSLR
+601 SGSPMGTLINSLR

-635 ASDEPGI
+635 LSDEPGI
-642 IIEPLNAYRLKEN
+642 VIEPLNAYRLKEN
-655 LPNNLEKVSVEFGIP
+655 LPENLDKVAVEFGVP
-670 QIIRGGTDITI
+670 EIIRDGKDITI
-681 VTYGSMCRIVLET
+681 VTYGSMCKIVLE
-694 ATQLQEVGISCEVID
+694 AASQLNEIGISCEVID
-709 VRTLLPFD
+709 VRTLIPFD
-717 KKKVILESIKKTN
+717 KNKMIVDSIKKTN

-750 VIENQEAYFH
+750 VIENQDAYFY
-760 LDSKPI
+760 LDSKPL
-766 TIHSKD
+766 TIHSND

-787 NCEEIFDKIYG
+787 NCESVFEKIYL
-798 LFNELNPKAYPH
+798 LFNELNPKAFPS
-810 LS
+810 LD